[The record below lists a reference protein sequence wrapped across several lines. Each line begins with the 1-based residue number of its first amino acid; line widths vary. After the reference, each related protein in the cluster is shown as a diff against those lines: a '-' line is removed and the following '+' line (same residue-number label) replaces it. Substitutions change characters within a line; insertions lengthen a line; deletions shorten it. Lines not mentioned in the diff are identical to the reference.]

1 MNFQANVLYAEYEDK
16 EAIMLEFEQNTEG
29 SVIQDVSEANFMQDV
44 IEASKERPVIV
55 DFWAPWCGP
64 CKTLGPQL
72 EEAVKAANGAVKMAK
87 VNVDENQMIAGQM
100 QVQSIPT
107 VFAFSN
113 GQPVDGFQGA
123 VSASE
128 IKAFVERVIA
138 ANGGDVENG
147 LDSAIASAE
156 QMLNEGDFEAAI
168 ETFSAILEEDA
179 NNLKSYIGLIKCHI
193 AVDDLDQAEAILNG
207 APLELS
213 KSAEVESIHAQIELA
228 KQAREA
234 GPINDLALLVEKKPD
249 DYEARFKLAQAL
261 HGAGQVAEA
270 VDQLLELFKR
280 DREWNDGAAKSQL
293 FIIFE
298 ALEPNNA
305 IVLNGRRK
313 LSSMIFA

>member
-1 MNFQANVLYAEYEDK
+1 
-16 EAIMLEFEQNTEG
+16 MLEFEQNIDG
-29 SVIQDVSEANFMQDV
+29 SVIKEVSEATFMQDV
-44 IEASKERPVIV
+44 VEASKERPVIV

-72 EEAVKAANGAVKMAK
+72 EEAVKATNGAVAMAK

-128 IKAFVERVIA
+128 IKAFVDRVVA
-138 ANGGDVENG
+138 ANGGEVESG
-147 LDSAIASAE
+147 LDNAVASAE

-193 AVDDLDQAEAILNG
+193 AIDDLDQAEAILNG
-207 APLELS
+207 APLEIS
-213 KSAEVESIHAQIELA
+213 QGPEIEPIHAQIELA
-228 KQAREA
+228 KQARDA
-234 GPINDLALLVEKKPD
+234 GPINDLLVLVEKKPD
-249 DYEARFKLAQAL
+249 DHDARFKLAQSL
-261 HGAGQVAEA
+261 HGAGQVEEA

-298 ALEPNNA
+298 ALEPNNT

-313 LSSMIFA
+313 LSSLIFA